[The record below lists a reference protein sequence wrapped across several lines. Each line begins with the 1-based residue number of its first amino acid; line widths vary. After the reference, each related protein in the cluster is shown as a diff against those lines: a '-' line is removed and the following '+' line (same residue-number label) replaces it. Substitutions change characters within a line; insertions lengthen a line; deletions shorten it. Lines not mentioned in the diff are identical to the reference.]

1 MAAMRSI
8 TSWRVGAAARIALAI
23 PVAALAVLL
32 GVGSGAGRH
41 GNATPSFEEM
51 TTEAI
56 AWVHR
61 HGGALGDAA
70 PSIELIERH
79 RDELGVDWMLLR
91 CSGDGRRTIL
101 ERRTDG
107 DRWWLHVEQESVGGD
122 EEPRLSDV
130 RSRSRWQT
138 RPGIR
143 TVTIPAR
150 SLRGLRDELQKWRQ
164 QASG

>member
-1 MAAMRSI
+1 VLPFVATFATTEWEKGDAAYG
-8 TSWRVGAAARIALAI
+8 VDAI
-23 PVAALAVLL
+23 HHVLE
-32 GVGSGAGRH
+32 SRCR
-41 GNATPSFEEM
+41 GNATPSFEET